1 MKNKPE
7 WLIKAEEEQA
17 KFKESKFGKMNQKE
31 FEYYERQS
39 SAGAIGGIVNME
51 KNAEQL
57 KTDAAKWRSENPEKV
72 SELASLRGLITRA
85 KHPNLASENG
95 KKVGKMHVESG
106 HLAKVRDTNK
116 MLSGANK
123 VIKCPHCPK
132 EGQLANMKRWHYDNC
147 KKKQN

>member
-1 MKNKPE
+1 MSNKPE
-7 WLIKAEEEQA
+7 WLLKAEEEIANFA
-17 KFKESKFGKMNQKE
+17 KTKIGKMDQKE

-39 SAGAIGGIVNME
+39 YAGVIGGIVNME

-57 KTDAAKWRSENPEKV
+57 KAAAAKWRTENPEKV
-72 SELASLRGLITRA
+72 SELASLAGIASHLKNPDHVKIAGSKGGL
-85 KHPNLASENG
+85 KN
-95 KKVGKMHVESG
+95 VESG